1 MTTDKAHKKSRKNI
15 MTSSSLEQHFDDN
28 VLRVINDNNERKC
41 LHNVSQVTNDDKRK
55 QYHEM

>member
-15 MTSSSLEQHFDDN
+15 MASSSLEQHFDDN